1 MTEIEQKTG
10 ITDAECEFLDRFY
23 TENTFEPGPN
33 LLNQGIKQ
41 GTAQKTLSLS
51 DLDIDAAEYLRI
63 QAQQFHKSQAAV
75 INDLIRE
82 KIAVDV

>member
-10 ITDAECEFLDRFY
+10 ITDAECEYLDTFY

-33 LLNQGIKQ
+33 LLKQ
-41 GTAQKTLSLS
+41 GFKPGAVHNTLLLS
-51 DLDIDAAEYLRI
+51 DLDKDAAEYLRI
-63 QAQQFHKSQAAV
+63 QAQRFQKSQAAV

-82 KIAVDV
+82 KIAVGV